1 MRTLLIPDNCNKDD
15 ILLGLYARATF
26 CKDKGFPCVAKS
38 VYSLIDFIEA
48 NNPYTAEELELF
60 AKAED

>member
-1 MRTLLIPDNCNKDD
+1 MKTLLIPDNY
-15 ILLGLYARATF
+15 IG
-26 CKDKGFPCVAKS
+26 KS

-60 AKAED
+60 AKAEELELFAKAED